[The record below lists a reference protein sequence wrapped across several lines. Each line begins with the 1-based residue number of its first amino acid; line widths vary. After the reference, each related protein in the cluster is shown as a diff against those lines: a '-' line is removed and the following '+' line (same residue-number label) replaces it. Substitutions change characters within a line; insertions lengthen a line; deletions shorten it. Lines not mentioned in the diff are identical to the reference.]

1 MSFTDLSRQGSQ
13 VSLSG
18 SGSSGSR
25 IEVSAVQVS
34 PEEQGGN
41 LTIYGETPSSIRT
54 TISSEGANY
63 QIADRSG
70 QVRNVDVPN
79 PRPPYGIQGKYEKR
93 VIIENGIETVEVYE
107 NDRLTSRTVN
117 GVPQPIN

>member
-1 MSFTDLSRQGSQ
+1 MSFTELSPQGSQ
-13 VSLSG
+13 VSVTG

-25 IEVSAVQVS
+25 IEVSSVQVG
-34 PEEQGGN
+34 PDEQGGN

-54 TISSEGANY
+54 TISSEGTNY

-70 QVRNVDVPN
+70 QVKNVNVPN
-79 PRPPYGIQGKYEKR
+79 PRPQDVRGKFEKR
-93 VIIENGIETVEVYE
+93 IIIENGIETIEVYE

-117 GVPQPIN
+117 GVPQPLN